1 MYTRIV
7 LLMLEHFLEWKWRSQ
22 FWSRSNEEFFQ
33 LRWGYSL
40 LVSCLC
46 GYNFHC
52 CDFHDIENNIL
63 FFFFFFRLLLLVKI
77 DFEIGKKFHSA
88 IIKKN
93 GLLGNVWK
101 GFIWKFNKNLDST
114 GRRGWKRICFND
126 IHSRLVK
133 FQIWPSII
141 SYLFSLK
148 TLTLRSHISVEKKI
162 PKFFQ
167 IEAI

>member
-1 MYTRIV
+1 MKSFPNCDGDTRYLFPVYAATTSIAAISTI
-7 LLMLEHFLEWKWRSQ
+7 LKII
-22 FWSRSNEEFFQ
+22 FFF
-33 LRWGYSL
+33 S
-40 LVSCLC
+40 
-46 GYNFHC
+46 F
-52 CDFHDIENNIL
+52 L
-63 FFFFFFRLLLLVKI
+63 FFSFAPPCSKDWFWNWQKVSFDDYK
-77 DFEIGKKFHSA
+77 
-88 IIKKN
+88 KKN

-114 GRRGWKRICFND
+114 GRGGWKRICFND